1 MNDFKDNRISP
12 KTLLAVVLFLAAAVA
27 ATMIPW
33 RIQRLIDVGVR
44 CGGVEY
50 ATPLRIRASTMD
62 DLMLFLPDETAK
74 EARRAY
80 DLKDGVYLLH
90 GTTDAKRLS
99 DDFALPVL
107 QYKRLS
113 EQGVNTFAA
122 IRAGLEHGSLTRED
136 VIARANDA
144 VAAMGELTPHARV
157 EAAASFI
164 RTEYA
169 VAGGNAGALR
179 ERTVSAELGRM
190 ILFAAVAL
198 IAAGAGAV
206 LAEQE
211 FRPELRGILPAGLAV
226 GAAVC
231 GFVCGWPCGLVLTG
245 EALVLLFGLLKLRPR
260 DRRPVSLAA
269 CALAMAALPLT
280 EMTVLLDLTYTPGR
294 LVALLLWAL
303 LAAVP
308 GLCVRDGKEVQP

>member
-1 MNDFKDNRISP
+1 M
-12 KTLLAVVLFLAAAVA
+12 
-27 ATMIPW
+27 
-33 RIQRLIDVGVR
+33 
-44 CGGVEY
+44 
-50 ATPLRIRASTMD
+50 
-62 DLMLFLPDETAK
+62 
-74 EARRAY
+74 
-80 DLKDGVYLLH
+80 
-90 GTTDAKRLS
+90 
-99 DDFALPVL
+99 
-107 QYKRLS
+107 
-113 EQGVNTFAA
+113 
-122 IRAGLEHGSLTRED
+122 
-136 VIARANDA
+136 
-144 VAAMGELTPHARV
+144 
-157 EAAASFI
+157 
-164 RTEYA
+164 
-169 VAGGNAGALR
+169 
-179 ERTVSAELGRM
+179 
-190 ILFAAVAL
+190 
-198 IAAGAGAV
+198 